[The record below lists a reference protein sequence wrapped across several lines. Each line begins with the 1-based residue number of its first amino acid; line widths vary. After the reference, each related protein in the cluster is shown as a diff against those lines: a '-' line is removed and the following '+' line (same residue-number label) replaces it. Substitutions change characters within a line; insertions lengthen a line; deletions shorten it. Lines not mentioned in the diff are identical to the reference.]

1 MRKTFRKSWL
11 LFSGLGLLLGAI
23 PVSLQ
28 AQKDMAPV
36 KVIVT
41 DMQGKARQGEKILFI
56 DSISRKTFS
65 GVSDARG
72 EFRLKLPAGAIY
84 LIHIQAIGE
93 DLDHSTFGIP
103 KLKQGEYFDGESVVT
118 IKFDPPREFVLD
130 NVYFDTGKATL
141 RPASYAE
148 LNELVEFMKLKP
160 SVTIEIS
167 GHTDDVGDDASNLK
181 LSQQRADAVKA
192 YLAGKGIAKDRVVAV
207 GYGETRPVASNDTPE
222 GRQENRRTEVK
233 ILSE

>member
-1 MRKTFRKSWL
+1 MKKPYLAVWL
-11 LFSGLGLLLGAI
+11 LFTGVLVLLCFI
-23 PVSLQ
+23 PDSLL
-28 AQKDMAPV
+28 AQKEPAPV

-41 DMQGKARQGEKILFI
+41 DMQGKPRQGEKILFI

-65 GVSDARG
+65 GVSDVKG
-72 EFRLKLPAGAIY
+72 QFRLKLPAGAIY
-84 LIHIQAIGE
+84 LIHIQTIGE
-93 DLDHSTFGIP
+93 DLDHSTFEIP

-160 SVTIEIS
+160 SVKIEIG
-167 GHTDDVGDDASNLK
+167 GHTDDVGEDASNLK
-181 LSQQRADAVKA
+181 LSQLRADAVKS
-192 YLAGKGIAKDRVVAV
+192 YLAGKGISRDRVVAV
-207 GYGETRPVASNDTPE
+207 GYGETQPVASNDTPE